1 MKFTLPKI
9 YSITDRKISGLTHVD
24 QVRLLVDG
32 GATMIQLR
40 DKSAAAGE
48 FYTHALDSI
57 AYARG
62 RGVTI
67 IVNDRVDIALAA
79 RAGGIH
85 LGQDD
90 LPPDEARA
98 ILGPDAIIGFSTH
111 SVAQA
116 KAALDLPINYLAI
129 GPIFPTSTKSNPD
142 PAVGLDGLRDVRSEI
157 GSFPLVAIGGID
169 RSNARSVLD
178 AGADSLALI
187 SELLVDAREIPNRV
201 RDLLAI

>member
-1 MKFTLPKI
+1 
-9 YSITDRKISGLTHVD
+9 
-24 QVRLLVDG
+24 
-32 GATMIQLR
+32 MIQLR

-48 FYTHALDSI
+48 FYTDTLDSI

-79 RAGGIH
+79 RAGGVH

-169 RSNARSVLD
+169 RNNARSVLD